1 MPADFRGHPSA
12 HDRRGAVHSL
22 PTGLGRSYRVQA
34 RSLQAIRCPLSLL
47 NRKEQRMDIDDLEPR
62 KQPSKLKDL
71 TVYSIVD
78 LQAYVE
84 LLKSEILR
92 AEAVIKQKDAHK
104 DAASAF
110 FKK

>member
-1 MPADFRGHPSA
+1 
-12 HDRRGAVHSL
+12 
-22 PTGLGRSYRVQA
+22 
-34 RSLQAIRCPLSLL
+34 
-47 NRKEQRMDIDDLEPR
+47 MDVDDLEPR

-71 TVYSIVD
+71 TVYSVVD
-78 LQAYVE
+78 LHAYIE
-84 LLKSEILR
+84 LLKAEISR

>member
-1 MPADFRGHPSA
+1 MKTRD
-12 HDRRGAVHSL
+12 L
-22 PTGLGRSYRVQA
+22 
-34 RSLQAIRCPLSLL
+34 ILSLSKDES
-47 NRKEQRMDIDDLEPR
+47 NIDVSEERRMDIDDLEPR
-62 KQPSKLKDL
+62 KQPSKPKDL
-71 TVYSIVD
+71 TVYSVAD

-84 LLKSEILR
+84 LLKAEILR